1 MCIKTEQVVLGSVA
15 TNCYLIINDDE
26 KKCVLV
32 DPADNA
38 AFIRDM
44 IKRSG
49 CTLKA
54 VLLTHGHADHMSAAD
69 ELRRMFGVKL
79 YAGDK
84 EKRVLKVS
92 DVNLSTMLLDKDI
105 SLFADEWLSDG
116 QELKIGK
123 MTIKCLHTPGHTE
136 GGVCYY
142 IKQAGILFSGDTL
155 FCASIGRTDFPTG
168 SMSELVHSIKEKL
181 FTLPDDTKIYPGHGE
196 SSTIAYEKQHNPYCQ

>member
-1 MCIKTEQVVLGSVA
+1 MLPLGTV
-15 TNCYLIINDDE
+15 TIEETKPPKGYILEGGYIQ
-26 KKCVLV
+26 
-32 DPADNA
+32 A
-38 AFIRDM
+38 AG
-44 IKRSG
+44 S
-49 CTLKA
+49 
-54 VLLTHGHADHMSAAD
+54 
-69 ELRRMFGVKL
+69 
-79 YAGDK
+79 DK
-84 EKRVLKVS
+84 KVS
-92 DVNLSTMLLDKDI
+92 GKYIAQIRKKGKTVQLVGGNVFTASDYSTSLRINKIDARTGKGLAGAKLRVTDKNGRMI
-105 SLFADEWLSDG
+105 DEWLSDG